1 MNDVSLASWPSPAYQ
16 FLHYVTSYPRS
27 FITDTHLAQ
36 RDSDDHTESI
46 GVCKDVTFLRYSGK
60 ATNSIAQVMMLQLDL
75 S

>member
-16 FLHYVTSYPRS
+16 FLQSFTSYLRS

-36 RDSDDHTESI
+36 SDSDDHTESI
-46 GVCKDVTFLRYSGK
+46 GVCKDVTFLCYSGK